1 MDDLVGQQGKHTPN
15 LVQKHVLR
23 ASLRSAKLGH
33 LDNYEAYDAKQVQAS
48 QQRLLILSS
57 SCPLSL

>member
-57 SCPLSL
+57 

>member
-1 MDDLVGQQGKHTPN
+1 MDDLVGQQGKHTISSRVH
-15 LVQKHVLR
+15 LVQKHVLC

-57 SCPLSL
+57 